1 MAASSTIFNWS
12 PRFVDPARPQGTL
25 AGVDLASVVSPDS
38 LLEPQ
43 GRFLSDLMGRGV
55 VGRADAVVM
64 PSTTAEVAA
73 VLRWC
78 YEHDVPLTA
87 RGGGT
92 GLAGGA
98 IPVEGGVVIGFE
110 RLNRI
115 RQFDPLLWRM
125 HVEAGVTTGD
135 IQRLARENGLRFPP
149 DPGAAE
155 ISQLGGNIACNA
167 GGPHAF
173 KYGVTGQWV
182 TGIEAVVPPGEVVT
196 LGGPLRKDVASYDL
210 KSLLVGSEGTL
221 GLVTAAWLRL
231 TPAPELE
238 LPVVGLYPDADA
250 GINAIERVLA
260 SGVVP
265 AAIEYLDGELL
276 RISGDTYPFGL
287 PDGAGFMVITE
298 ADGADAEAR
307 RVAGE
312 LREALAEDAV
322 AVHAPEAADAVA
334 GLWRW
339 RGGVAFAIL
348 AQRGGAFSEDIAVPL
363 DRLRDVARE
372 THLIGARHDVPAL
385 SFGHAGDGNIH
396 ATFLF
401 SPDREGEEQRA
412 DDACHEL
419 FDLAHSLGGSV
430 SGEHGIGWLK
440 RGQLPRQLGPV
451 GYDLHMRLKQAF
463 DPKGLLNP
471 GKKL

>member
-1 MAASSTIFNWS
+1 ME
-12 PRFVDPARPQGTL
+12 
-25 AGVDLASVVSPDS
+25 LASVVAAES

-43 GRFLSDLMGRGV
+43 GRFLADLMGRGV
-55 VGRADAVVM
+55 VGHADAVVM
-64 PSTTAEVAA
+64 PSTTDEVAA
-73 VLRWC
+73 VMRWC
-78 YEHDVPLTA
+78 YGHDVPLTA

-98 IPVEGGVVIGFE
+98 IPVSGGIVVGFD
-110 RLNRI
+110 RLNRV
-115 RQFDPLLWRM
+115 RQFDPLLWRI

-135 IQRLARENGLRFPP
+135 VQRLARENGLRFPP

-155 ISQLGGNIACNA
+155 LSQIGGNIACNA

-173 KYGVTGQWV
+173 KYGVTGHWV

-196 LGGPLRKDVASYDL
+196 IGGPLRKDVAAYDL

-231 TPAPELE
+231 MPAPELE
-238 LPVVGLYPDADA
+238 LPVVGLYRDANA
-250 GINAIERVLA
+250 GIAAIERVLA
-260 SGVVP
+260 SGTVP
-265 AAIEYLDGELL
+265 AAIEYLDRETL
-276 RISGDTYPFGL
+276 RVSGDTYPFGV
-287 PDGAGFMVITE
+287 PEGGAFMVMTE
-298 ADGADAEAR
+298 ADGAEVEAR
-307 RVAGE
+307 RAAAE

-322 AVHAPEAADAVA
+322 AVHAPQRPDEVSS
-334 GLWRW
+334 LWRW

-372 THLIGARHDVPAL
+372 TLAIGERHDVPSL

-401 SPDREGEEQRA
+401 APDGDGEEQRA
-412 DDACHEL
+412 DDACRDL
-419 FDLAHSLGGSV
+419 FDLALSLGGSV
-430 SGEHGIGWLK
+430 TGEHGIGWLK
-440 RGQLPRQLGPV
+440 RGQLERQLGPT
-451 GYDLHMRLKQAF
+451 GYDLHTRIKQAF

>member
-1 MAASSTIFNWS
+1 MS
-12 PRFVDPARPQGTL
+12 L
-25 AGVDLASVVSPDS
+25 ADVVSPGS
-38 LLEPQ
+38 LVEPQ
-43 GRFLSDLMGRGV
+43 GRWLADLMGRGV
-55 VGRADAVVM
+55 QGSADAVVL
-64 PSTTAEVAA
+64 PSSVEDVAA
-73 VLRWC
+73 VMRWC

-110 RLNRI
+110 RLNRV
-115 RQFDPLLWRM
+115 RRFDPLLWRM

-135 IQRLARENGLRFPP
+135 VQRLARESGLRFPP

-182 TGIEAVVPPGEVVT
+182 TGLEAVIPPGEIVRI
-196 LGGPLRKDVASYDL
+196 GGSTRKDVAGYDV
-210 KSLLVGSEGTL
+210 KNLLVGSEGTL

-231 TPAPELE
+231 IPAPELE
-238 LPVVGLYPDADA
+238 LPVIGLYRDADA
-250 GINAIERVLA
+250 GISAIERVFA

-265 AAIEYLDGELL
+265 AAIEYLDAVTLSF
-276 RISGDTYPFGL
+276 SGGAYPFGI
-287 PDGAGFMVITE
+287 PEEGSFMVITE
-298 ADGADAEAR
+298 ADGAVPEAR

-322 AVHAPEAADAVA
+322 AVHAPEEASDVA
-334 GLWRW
+334 ELWRW
-339 RGGVAFAIL
+339 RGGAAFAIL

-363 DRLRDVARE
+363 DCLRDVARE
-372 THLIGARHDVPAL
+372 TIEIGERHRVPAL

-396 ATFLF
+396 STFLF
-401 SPDREGEEQRA
+401 SPEDADEERRA
-412 DDACHEL
+412 DAACHEL
-419 FDLAHSLGGSV
+419 FELALRLGGTV
-430 SGEHGIGWLK
+430 TGEHGIGWLK
-440 RGQLPRQLGPV
+440 RGQLEGQLGAA
-451 GYDLHMRLKQAF
+451 GYDLHKRIKQAF

-471 GKKL
+471 GKKT

>member
-1 MAASSTIFNWS
+1 M
-12 PRFVDPARPQGTL
+12 GL
-25 AGVDLASVVSPDS
+25 ADVVSPGS
-38 LLEPQ
+38 LVEPQ
-43 GRFLSDLMGRGV
+43 GRWLADLMGRGV
-55 VGRADAVVM
+55 QGTADAVVL
-64 PSTTAEVAA
+64 PSDVEEVAA
-73 VLRWC
+73 VMRWC
-78 YEHDVPLTA
+78 YANDVPLTA

-110 RLNRI
+110 RMNKV

-135 IQRLARENGLRFPP
+135 VHRLARENGLRFPP

-155 ISQLGGNIACNA
+155 ISQIGGNIACNA

-173 KYGVTGQWV
+173 KYGVTGHWV
-182 TGIEAVVPPGEVVT
+182 TGIEAVIPPGEIVRV
-196 LGGPLRKDVASYDL
+196 GGPIRKDVAGYDI

-231 TPAPELE
+231 IPAPELE
-238 LPVVGLYPDADA
+238 LPVIGLYRDADA
-250 GINAIERVLA
+250 GISAIERVLA

-265 AAIEYLDGELL
+265 AAIEYLDEVTL
-276 RISGDTYPFGL
+276 RFAGDAYPFGL
-287 PDGAGFMVITE
+287 PEEAAFMVITE
-298 ADGADAEAR
+298 ADGAPAEAR

-312 LREALAEDAV
+312 LREALADGAV
-322 AVHAPEAADAVA
+322 AVHAPDQASDVA

-339 RGGVAFAIL
+339 RSGAAFAIL

-372 THLIGARHDVPAL
+372 TLEIGARHDVPAL

-396 ATFLF
+396 STFLF
-401 SPDREGEEQRA
+401 SPESADEERRA
-412 DDACHEL
+412 DAACHEL
-419 FDLAHSLGGSV
+419 FELALRLGGTV

-440 RGQLPRQLGPV
+440 RGQLEPQLGAT
-451 GYDLHMRLKQAF
+451 GYDLHTRIKQTF

-471 GKKL
+471 GKKK

>member
-1 MAASSTIFNWS
+1 M
-12 PRFVDPARPQGTL
+12 
-25 AGVDLASVVSPDS
+25 DLASVLSPGS
-38 LLEPQ
+38 LVEPQ

-55 VGRADAVVM
+55 VGHADAVVM
-64 PSTTAEVAA
+64 PATTDEVAS
-73 VLRWC
+73 VMRWC
-78 YEHDVPLTA
+78 YEHDVALTA

-135 IQRLARENGLRFPP
+135 VQRLARESGLRFPP

-155 ISQLGGNIACNA
+155 ISQIGGNIACNA

-173 KYGVTGQWV
+173 KYGVTGHWI
-182 TGIEAVVPPGEVVT
+182 TGIEAVVPPGKVVT
-196 LGGPLRKDVASYDL
+196 FGGPLRKDVAAYDL
-210 KSLLVGSEGTL
+210 KGLLVGSEGTL

-231 TPAPELE
+231 TPAPEAE
-238 LPVVGLYPDADA
+238 LPVVGLYPDADS
-250 GINAIERVLA
+250 GIAAIERVLG

-265 AAIEYLDGELL
+265 AAIEYLDGVLL
-276 RISGDTYPFGL
+276 GYAADSYPFGL
-287 PDGAGFMVITE
+287 PGGAGFMVITE
-298 ADGADAEAR
+298 ADGSAAEAR

-312 LREALAEDAV
+312 LQEALSEDAV
-322 AVHAPEAADAVA
+322 AVHAPEAGEDVA
-334 GLWRW
+334 ALWRW
-339 RGGVAFAIL
+339 RAGVAFAIL

-363 DRLRDVARE
+363 DRLREVARE
-372 THLIGARHDVPAL
+372 TELIGARHGVPAL

-401 SPDREGEEQRA
+401 SPDDPEEERRA
-412 DDACHEL
+412 DAACHEL
-419 FDLAHSLGGSV
+419 FDLAHALGGTV

-440 RGQLPRQLGPV
+440 RGQLERQLGPT
-451 GYDLHMRLKQAF
+451 GYDLHMRLKHAF

-471 GKKL
+471 GKKV